1 MPRRPTPLPTK
12 VSRPAA
18 PTPPPLP
25 ASGGKPAR
33 PKQSRL
39 VQGSVGNL
47 AYTVTVVRDRRFKKL
62 CLDQVNFDVK
72 LAVKKGTNQIQY
84 MKDHM
89 DGIYEVIFF

>member
-1 MPRRPTPLPTK
+1 M
-12 VSRPAA
+12 S
-18 PTPPPLP
+18 PP
-25 ASGGKPAR
+25 R

-62 CLDQVNFDVK
+62 RLDQVNFDVK
-72 LAVKKGTNQIQY
+72 FAVKKGTNQIQY

-89 DGIYEVIFF
+89 DGIYEVIFFNSSRLL